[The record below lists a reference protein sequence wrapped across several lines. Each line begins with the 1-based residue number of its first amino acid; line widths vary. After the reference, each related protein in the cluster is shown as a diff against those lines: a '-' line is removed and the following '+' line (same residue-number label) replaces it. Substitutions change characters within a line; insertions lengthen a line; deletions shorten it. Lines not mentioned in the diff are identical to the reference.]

1 MKNIKLTVQYDGS
14 KFYGWQKLNDLPSV
28 QLEIEKA
35 VTKMVNQPVK
45 INGAGRTDKGV
56 HAKGQ
61 VCNFIVDTDISANQ
75 FLMGVNHFTSDSI
88 VIVKSEEVDLD
99 FHARF
104 SAKSKTYKYILC
116 NKYYMEPW
124 FNDYKGHRKYYLD
137 FDLLLKCR
145 DMLIGRHDFTSF
157 VNDLEEDINPVRT
170 IDEITIE
177 KIDDDIVFTF
187 KAESFLRNMV
197 RILVGSMV
205 DVARGR
211 KSIDWLKNALENKDR
226 QSAGI
231 TIEPCGLYLMD
242 IEY

>member
-14 KFYGWQKLNDLPSV
+14 KFYGWQKLNYLPSV

-99 FHARF
+99 LR
-104 SAKSKTYKYILC
+104 
-116 NKYYMEPW
+116 
-124 FNDYKGHRKYYLD
+124 
-137 FDLLLKCR
+137 DL
-145 DMLIGRHDFTSF
+145 
-157 VNDLEEDINPVRT
+157 VRNQKHTNTFYVTNT
-170 IDEITIE
+170 IWSLGLMIIKVT
-177 KIDDDIVFTF
+177 
-187 KAESFLRNMV
+187 
-197 RILVGSMV
+197 
-205 DVARGR
+205 
-211 KSIDWLKNALENKDR
+211 EN
-226 QSAGI
+226 
-231 TIEPCGLYLMD
+231 TT
-242 IEY
+242 

>member
-28 QLEIEKA
+28 QLDIERA
-35 VTKMVNQPVK
+35 VERMVRQKVK

-61 VCNFIVDTDISANQ
+61 VCNFVVDSDISANK
-75 FLMGVNHFTSDSI
+75 FLLGVNHYTSDSI
-88 VIVKSEEVDLD
+88 VIVKSEEVDMD

-104 SAKSKTYKYILC
+104 SAKSKTYEYVLC

-124 FNDYKGHRKYYLD
+124 FNDYKGHRKYNLD
-137 FDLLLKCR
+137 YDLLLKSA
-145 DMLIGRHDFTSF
+145 DLLIGKHDFTSF
-157 VNDLEEDINPVRT
+157 VNDLPSDVNPIRT
-170 IDEITIE
+170 IDDIDIRRE
-177 KIDDDIVFTF
+177 DDDIIFTF

-205 DVARGR
+205 DVARG
-211 KSIDWLKNALENKDR
+211 KKNIVWLKNALENKDR

-231 TIEPCGLYLMD
+231 TIEPSGLYLMK

>member
-116 NKYYMEPW
+116 NKYYM
-124 FNDYKGHRKYYLD
+124 GLG
-137 FDLLLKCR
+137 L
-145 DMLIGRHDFTSF
+145 M
-157 VNDLEEDINPVRT
+157 T
-170 IDEITIE
+170 IRVIE
-177 KIDDDIVFTF
+177 NT
-187 KAESFLRNMV
+187 
-197 RILVGSMV
+197 
-205 DVARGR
+205 
-211 KSIDWLKNALENKDR
+211 
-226 QSAGI
+226 
-231 TIEPCGLYLMD
+231 T
-242 IEY
+242 